1 MSVARPPEGTE
12 LPLGGTAQSA
22 KGAPASLLV
31 ADPIW
36 PVLRAQALAMQAREA
51 LLGPWLAH
59 VVLDSTGLPQGLAR
73 LLARKLAT
81 ADITHDPLCAMLE
94 QALAVAPGLLL
105 ATQRD
110 LQAITERD
118 PSTDELLAAFLFHKG
133 FHALQAHRAAHWHWL
148 QGRRGTAVFLQ
159 NRVSEVFAV
168 DIHPAA
174 RIGAGVFI
182 DHATSVVIGETAV
195 VGDDVSML
203 QEVTLGGTGKD
214 KGDRHPKVGNG
225 VLLCAGAKV
234 LGNIC
239 IGDGAR
245 VGASSVVL
253 HHVPPGTTVVGVPAR
268 AISAPGLAC
277 SRAPQRTAA
286 AQSPTSDIRF

>member
-1 MSVARPPEGTE
+1 MKG
-12 LPLGGTAQSA
+12 LTADA
-22 KGAPASLLV
+22 VWPA
-31 ADPIW
+31 
-36 PVLRAQALAMQAREA
+36 LRAQALAMQASDA

-59 VVLDSTGLPQGLAR
+59 VVLDSSGLPQGLAR

-81 ADITHDPLCAMLE
+81 ADITDEPLCAMLE
-94 QALAVAPGLLL
+94 RAVAVAPGLLL

-110 LQAITERD
+110 LQAIADRD
-118 PSTDELLAAFLFHKG
+118 PSTDDVLAAFLFHKG

-174 RIGAGVFI
+174 RIGSGVFI

-234 LGNIC
+234 LGNIS

-245 VGASSVVL
+245 IGASSVVL
-253 HHVPPGTTVVGVPAR
+253 QHVPPYTTVVGVPAR
-268 AISAPGLAC
+268 ATSTAGPPC
-277 SRAPQRTAA
+277 PRTPPRATAA
-286 AQSPTSDIRF
+286 RLSTPDLPF

>member
-1 MSVARPPEGTE
+1 MST
-12 LPLGGTAQSA
+12 
-22 KGAPASLLV
+22 LV
-31 ADPIW
+31 W
-36 PVLRAQALAMQAREA
+36 PTLRAQALALQASEA
-51 LLGPWLAH
+51 LLGPWLAR
-59 VVLDSTGLPQGLAR
+59 VVLDSAGLAQGVAR
-73 LLARKLAT
+73 LLAGKLAT
-81 ADITHDPLCAMLE
+81 ADIAREPLTTMLE
-94 QALAVAPGLLL
+94 RALATAPGLLL

-110 LQAITERD
+110 LQAIVERD
-118 PSTDELLAAFLFHKG
+118 PSTDELLSAFLFHKG

-148 QGRRGTAVFLQ
+148 QGRRGTAAFLQ

-174 RIGAGVFI
+174 RIGSGVFI

-234 LGNIC
+234 LGNIQ

-253 HHVPPGTTVVGVPAR
+253 HHVPAYATVVGVPAR
-268 AISAPGLAC
+268 ATAATLAAARPPHRAPAAAHPSAPDA
-277 SRAPQRTAA
+277 T
-286 AQSPTSDIRF
+286 FMK